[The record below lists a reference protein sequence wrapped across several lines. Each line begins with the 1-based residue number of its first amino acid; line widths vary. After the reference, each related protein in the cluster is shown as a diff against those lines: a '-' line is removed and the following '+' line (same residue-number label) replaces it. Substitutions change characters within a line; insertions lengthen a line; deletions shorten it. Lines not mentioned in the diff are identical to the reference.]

1 MLTQKK
7 INQDNL
13 FVINEIQSVDF
24 KSLRVN
30 YFLKKNKIKL

>member
-1 MLTQKK
+1 MPTQKK

-30 YFLKKNKIKL
+30 YFLKK